1 MMKQRFETENIGFD
15 YDLILQ
21 PRKTI
26 AVTVHPD
33 SEVTLKA
40 PEHATQDRL
49 DDFLRRK
56 VRWVLKQQR
65 YFYEFKK
72 ATHKNYVSGETFRYL
87 GRNYK
92 LLVSQTESDE
102 RVSLQFGSINVFS
115 HFPKNRLYTKKL
127 LDRWY
132 EQNAVIKFEE
142 ELRGCLKTYGIENPP
157 TLRIRQMKSRWGS
170 YSKATHSI
178 SLNKRLI
185 QASRKQIDYVITHEL
200 CHMEYMNHGSGFY
213 TLLTK
218 RLPSWKQLKA
228 ALESELIN

>member
-1 MMKQRFETENIGFD
+1 MKQRFETENVGFD

-21 PRKTI
+21 NRKTI

-33 SEVTLKA
+33 LEVTLKA
-40 PEHATQDRL
+40 PEKATQAKIN
-49 DDFLRRK
+49 DFLRRK
-56 VRWVLKQQR
+56 TRWVLKQQR
-65 YFYEFKK
+65 YFEEFKK

-92 LLVSQTESDE
+92 LLVSQTESEE

-127 LDRWY
+127 LDGWY
-132 EQNAVIKFEE
+132 EQNAAIKFEE
-142 ELRGCLKTYGIENPP
+142 QLRQCLKTYEIENAPS
-157 TLRIRQMKSRWGS
+157 LKVRQMKSRWGS
-170 YSKATHSI
+170 YSKTTHCI

-200 CHMEYMNHGSGFY
+200 CHMEHMNHSPYFY
-213 TLLTK
+213 ALLSK
-218 RLPSWKQLKA
+218 RLPHWKQLKS

>member
-1 MMKQRFETENIGFD
+1 MKQRFETENVGFD

-33 SEVTLKA
+33 LEVTLKA
-40 PEHATQDRL
+40 PEQATQDRL

-65 YFYEFKK
+65 YFEEFRK

-92 LLVSQTESDE
+92 LLVSQAESED

-127 LDRWY
+127 LDAWY
-132 EQNAVIKFEE
+132 EQNAKAKFAEQ
-142 ELRGCLKTYGIENPP
+142 LKQCAKAYEIEDIPA
-157 TLRIRQMKSRWGS
+157 LKIRQMKARWGS
-170 YSKATHSI
+170 YSKATHSV

-200 CHMEYMNHGSGFY
+200 CHIEHMNHSPAFY
-213 TLLTK
+213 ALLKK
-218 RLPSWKQLKA
+218 RLPNWKQLKT
-228 ALESELIN
+228 ALESELI